1 MRISDFTVDVLIRIY
16 KKKLLVKILA
26 LITFRLSG
34 RRKESII
41 FCPLDHFMVR
51 LASAHDFYS
60 RFVKKKNELMSEFLF
75 LHSQWVKKNTKT
87 SVLFALQCMCSFF
100 QTAEINYRK
109 MLYQSAC
116 TILFVMYMA
125 ENSIQTIGD
134 LPWPAVCTGPSRT
147 SIQFSHLR
155 TYLTFLSLDWQQD
168 LLITKKKGGLLAT

>member
-60 RFVKKKNELMSEFLF
+60 RVVKKKNELMSEFVS
-75 LHSQWVKKNTKT
+75 SQPVSKKEYEDACIICTAVH
-87 SVLFALQCMCSFF
+87 VLFFS
-100 QTAEINYRK
+100 
-109 MLYQSAC
+109 
-116 TILFVMYMA
+116 
-125 ENSIQTIGD
+125 NS
-134 LPWPAVCTGPSRT
+134 
-147 SIQFSHLR
+147 
-155 TYLTFLSLDWQQD
+155 
-168 LLITKKKGGLLAT
+168 